1 MKYYVYAGYYEN
13 FISGHKL
20 PKPYTLRDEFKTF
33 DEALDYVWENWED
46 DDIFFTEDVIDDA
59 IDNGVIDDENWKDYL
74 MEESKKSVRKSINE
88 SINANSILSK
98 VETIVGKTKIKH
110 PKAEIIE
117 LDGTKYI
124 YYSYFDR
131 GFDDDGLDRV
141 WDKCS
146 DLKGVVDVGFGYGY
160 GLENTKYENSL
171 LIELDD
177 DVIVESKKSAR
188 KSMKEFNEDINN
200 TAYFDRVA
208 GELHSWY
215 VCYVEDY
222 ERKYEYGFK
231 NEKECINWIKK
242 NGFDLDPSMIESKK
256 SARKSMKEYNYDSHN
271 KSWVSDSVEKVYTN
285 GLEYKNDWCTLSLYE
300 DEYENLVNYLLDEKG
315 FILEK
320 KYTKK
325 LGYDIFINEKL
336 DLYVVIMNETTYG
349 FFDEKHFII
358 RFGDELGIETPIE
371 VAEKTLKGILFETFD
386 LTKNDVDLIK
396 SNVDYIILKT
406 KEPIDKKLLDNVLN
420 DELSKYHYPISV
432 EVEEGKDESICII
445 WVS

>member
-33 DEALDYVWENWED
+33 DEALDYVLENWED
-46 DDIFFTEDVIDDA
+46 DAIFFTEDVIGDA
-59 IDNGVIDDENWKDYL
+59 IDNGFINDEDWENYL
-74 MEESKKSVRKSINE
+74 MEESKKSARKSIKE

-131 GFDDDGLDRV
+131 GFDDDALDRV

-188 KSMKEFNEDINN
+188 KSI
-200 TAYFDRVA
+200 
-208 GELHSWY
+208 
-215 VCYVEDY
+215 
-222 ERKYEYGFK
+222 
-231 NEKECINWIKK
+231 
-242 NGFDLDPSMIESKK
+242 
-256 SARKSMKEYNYDSHN
+256 KEYNYDSHN
-271 KSWVSDSVEKVYTN
+271 KSWVSDSAEKVYTN
-285 GLEYKNDWCTLSLYE
+285 GLKYKNDFCILSLYK

-325 LGYDIFINEKL
+325 LGYDVFINEKL
-336 DLYVVIMNETTYG
+336 DLYVVIVKETLYG

-371 VAEKTLKGILFETFD
+371 VAEKTLKDVLFETFN

-445 WVS
+445 WVF

>member
-33 DEALDYVWENWED
+33 DEALDYVLENWED
-46 DDIFFTEDVIDDA
+46 DAIFFTEDVIGDA
-59 IDNGVIDDENWKDYL
+59 IDNGFINDEDWENYL
-74 MEESKKSVRKSINE
+74 MEESKNSTRKSIKE

-131 GFDDDGLDRV
+131 GFDDDALDRV

-188 KSMKEFNEDINN
+188 KSIKESINYEVEGLYFFN
-200 TAYFDRVA
+200 FDV
-208 GELHSWY
+208 GETCSIDLKDAFNADGVISEFY
-215 VCYVEDY
+215 
-222 ERKYEYGFK
+222 K
-231 NEKECINWIKK
+231 NENRIYSIVVCSAIDYCFFISYDYRKKKVIYSECFSSYQNAK
-242 NGFDLDPSMIESKK
+242 NKMRDWL
-256 SARKSMKEYNYDSHN
+256 
-271 KSWVSDSVEKVYTN
+271 
-285 GLEYKNDWCTLSLYE
+285 KN
-300 DEYENLVNYLLDEKG
+300 
-315 FILEK
+315 I
-320 KYTKK
+320 
-325 LGYDIFINEKL
+325 
-336 DLYVVIMNETTYG
+336 
-349 FFDEKHFII
+349 
-358 RFGDELGIETPIE
+358 
-371 VAEKTLKGILFETFD
+371 
-386 LTKNDVDLIK
+386 
-396 SNVDYIILKT
+396 
-406 KEPIDKKLLDNVLN
+406 
-420 DELSKYHYPISV
+420 
-432 EVEEGKDESICII
+432 
-445 WVS
+445 

>member
-59 IDNGVIDDENWKDYL
+59 IDNGVIDDENWEDYL
-74 MEESKKSVRKSINE
+74 MKESKKSARKSIKE

-131 GFDDDGLDRV
+131 GFDDDALDRV

-188 KSMKEFNEDINN
+188 KSIKESRGQ
-200 TAYFDRVA
+200 T
-208 GELHSWY
+208 
-215 VCYVEDY
+215 
-222 ERKYEYGFK
+222 
-231 NEKECINWIKK
+231 
-242 NGFDLDPSMIESKK
+242 
-256 SARKSMKEYNYDSHN
+256 
-271 KSWVSDSVEKVYTN
+271 
-285 GLEYKNDWCTLSLYE
+285 
-300 DEYENLVNYLLDEKG
+300 
-315 FILEK
+315 
-320 KYTKK
+320 
-325 LGYDIFINEKL
+325 
-336 DLYVVIMNETTYG
+336 
-349 FFDEKHFII
+349 
-358 RFGDELGIETPIE
+358 
-371 VAEKTLKGILFETFD
+371 VAELLQNASIKTIVHIYNDSTSDEFVGTNDQLKGEFSRFLYYTVSVWNIG
-386 LTKNDVDLIK
+386 NDKIVNI
-396 SNVDYIILKT
+396 YC
-406 KEPIDKKLLDNVLN
+406 
-420 DELSKYHYPISV
+420 Y
-432 EVEEGKDESICII
+432 
-445 WVS
+445 